1 VFFGAFLYLIERDN
15 PDEEM
20 ASNYNTVPNSMV
32 CPRIGT
38 NVDIFFFSDFLS
50 WFRDM
55 QWMTL
60 LNLSG
65 EAPLAQYSVPG
76 KVAVGLLGLFATAIF
91 GIPIG

>member
-1 VFFGAFLYLIERDN
+1 MSIFSSFL
-15 PDEEM
+15 
-20 ASNYNTVPNSMV
+20 T
-32 CPRIGT
+32 
-38 NVDIFFFSDFLS
+38 S

>member
-1 VFFGAFLYLIERDN
+1 MSSFSSSFL
-15 PDEEM
+15 
-20 ASNYNTVPNSMV
+20 T
-32 CPRIGT
+32 
-38 NVDIFFFSDFLS
+38 S
-50 WFRDM
+50 WCRDM